1 MVGKLK
7 LRRQAIIG
15 LQVSVTNYRPVTL
28 LSIVSKVLE
37 RCMYEPLEEQFSD
50 QLSNSQHGFVKKRSA
65 ESNKLCFLN
74 DVQVA
79 LEENH
84 GSVYALYIDFS
95 KAFDNVPHSELLI
108 SVTRIGVDGCVVNLL
123 NDYLCRR

>member
-50 QLSNSQHGFVKKRSA
+50 QLSSSQHGFVKKRSV

-74 DVQVA
+74 GVQEA